1 MSNNQMVIFAIKT
14 NSEDLITRYN
24 DFSKN
29 IIKAS
34 HTNSFNERVEC
45 LKKAEIKKGKFESLL
60 KEMIEN
66 KLVIGKSFRDYLL
79 DDIQDLPLTYRLKN
93 GLFTTEELKQVNKE
107 IKLNKELTNTF
118 LSLLQDVQDDEVF
131 IFWNM
136 EESEANALLSY

>member
-14 NSEDLITRYN
+14 SSEDLITRYN
-24 DFSKN
+24 DFSKS

-34 HTNSFNERVEC
+34 HTTSFNERVEF
-45 LKKAEIKKGKFESLL
+45 LKIAGIKKGKFESLL
-60 KEMIEN
+60 KEMIIN
-66 KLVIGKSFRDYLL
+66 KLVIGKSFKDYILE
-79 DDIQDLPLTYRLKN
+79 DIQDLSLKYRLKN
-93 GLFTTEELKQVNKE
+93 GLFTTEELKQVNTE
-107 IKLNKELTNTF
+107 IKQNEELTNTF